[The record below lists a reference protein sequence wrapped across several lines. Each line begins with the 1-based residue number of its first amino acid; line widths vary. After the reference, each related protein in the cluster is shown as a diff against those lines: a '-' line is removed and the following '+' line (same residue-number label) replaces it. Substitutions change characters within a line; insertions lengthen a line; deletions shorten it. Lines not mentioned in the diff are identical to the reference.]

1 MKSAIEKLKP
11 KKSLDGG
18 KIKLNIFVSQLNQF
32 KIISQRLKIRLPKEV
47 GARVDTYRLRF
58 QQHLT

>member
-18 KIKLNIFVSQLNQF
+18 KIKLNVSVSQLYESIQN
-32 KIISQRLKIRLPKEV
+32 
-47 GARVDTYRLRF
+47 Y
-58 QQHLT
+58 